1 MTRRT
6 RKGSLIIQHEWEKA
20 RAEAYAAAFE
30 KMFREGA
37 EAHQRFLETFG
48 PYIDAKAR
56 RDAEGDQ

>member
-1 MTRRT
+1 
-6 RKGSLIIQHEWEKA
+6 
-20 RAEAYAAAFE
+20 
-30 KMFREGA
+30 MFREGA